1 MTFVLLMIKEVT
13 RCVNAGHKNG
23 KATFRANKHSVGVKL
38 PTFKCRKVYASLTV
52 HETTLFHETRRRLS
66 DIL

>member
-1 MTFVLLMIKEVT
+1 MIKGVP

-23 KATFRANKHSVGVKL
+23 KATFRVNKHSVEAKIPTVKY
-38 PTFKCRKVYASLTV
+38 RKVYASPTV
-52 HETTLFHETRRRLS
+52 HEIALFHETRRRLS